1 MSNAFGNLMQDI
13 LGAGNGPVP
22 ASAQD
27 QFHQVVQQAPPE
39 SLSQGLTAAFNS
51 NQTPSFG
58 AMVAHMFG
66 FADPDQKTGIVNRLL
81 TGAGPSAPTLLS
93 QLGLPGGATGRQPIS
108 VTQEQ
113 ASVLSS
119 PQVEQ
124 LATQAQAANPGI
136 VGTMSDFYAQHP
148 VLVKTLGA
156 ASLSLI
162 LGNIG
167 RSNR

>member
-1 MSNAFGNLMQDI
+1 MNNAFGNLMQDI

-39 SLSQGLTAAFNS
+39 TLSQGLTAAFNS
-51 NQTPSFG
+51 SQTPSFG

-66 FADPDQKTGIVNRLL
+66 FADPGQKTGIVNRLL

-93 QLGLPGGATGRQPIS
+93 QLGLPGATGSQPPS
-108 VTQEQ
+108 VTQDQ

-156 ASLSLI
+156 AALSLI